1 MDECDYSSA
10 NTNFIQELSKL
21 KAEGEDGIKVLIV
34 EAKINLAESKEVI
47 KT

>member
-1 MDECDYSSA
+1 MDGCGYSCA
-10 NTNFIQELSKL
+10 NTNFIQEKEKL

-34 EAKINLAESKEVI
+34 EAKTNLADSKRVI

>member
-1 MDECDYSSA
+1 MDGCGYSCA
-10 NTNFIQELSKL
+10 NTNFIQEKEKL

-34 EAKINLAESKEVI
+34 EAKINLADLKRVI